1 MSTSFSCCFVA
12 LMRPDYVPHRFIY
25 GFMNTS
31 VKNHVVIDIAGLLIS
46 LIKIKGRAEVAHLCL
61 KFNFIKGCS

>member
-1 MSTSFSCCFVA
+1 MSTSCSGCFVA

-31 VKNHVVIDIAGLLIS
+31 VKNHAVIDIAGLLIS
-46 LIKIKGRAEVAHLCL
+46 PIKVKGRGEVAHLCL
-61 KFNFIKGCS
+61 KFNYLKGRS